1 MWKSSP
7 NKIAMLGMFLQ
18 QKNQGD
24 NMRTILIQYQSGQRQ
39 VITDSADSLLDFLLM
54 EIDNIISAEDIQHIN
69 NTNDVKAIRH
79 RLGLTQK
86 QLAEKIGVSS
96 TTIIR
101 WEKNVHGVSKDNLKK
116 LQSL

>member
-1 MWKSSP
+1 
-7 NKIAMLGMFLQ
+7 
-18 QKNQGD
+18 
-24 NMRTILIQYQSGQRQ
+24 MRTILIQYQSGQRQ

-54 EIDNIISAEDIQHIN
+54 EIDNIIIAEDIQHIN
-69 NTNDVKAIRH
+69 NTNDVKTIRH